1 MKIRLSGD
9 ETRRL
14 QALVDHHDELTGIDQ
29 AVRFCIEVV
38 TDRVYE
44 GTRSDREAWD
54 RKRTEDWE
62 KRKAAAKQPV
72 RRPRVRNRGEM
83 IAPAA
88 HTPRRDSVR
97 ELVEDYIHNP
107 ARPTDAQRAG
117 LERRDEAARDA
128 ANYVHNPAP
137 PTDAQRAGLE
147 RRDEAEREAAAA
159 RDADKADKDGE
170 GRRE

>member
-14 QALVDHHDELTGIDQ
+14 RALVDNHDELTGIDQ
-29 AVRFCIEVV
+29 AVRFCIELV
-38 TDRVYE
+38 TDKIYKD
-44 GTRSDREAWD
+44 TKSDREAWD
-54 RKRTEDWE
+54 RRRTEEWA
-62 KRKAAAKQPV
+62 KKKAAAKQPV
-72 RRPRVRNRGEM
+72 RRARPRNRSEM

-88 HTPRRDSVR
+88 YTPRRDSVR
-97 ELVEDYIHNP
+97 ELVEKYVHDP
-107 ARPTDAQRAG
+107 APPTDAQRAG

-147 RRDEAEREAAAA
+147 RRDEAAREEAAA
-159 RDADKADKDGE
+159 RDAAKADKDGE
-170 GRRE
+170 GARE